1 MDDSI
6 DLSREEEVFI
16 SVKNSSKNFP
26 LIYTKITNRFDPTAV
41 AD

>member
-6 DLSREEEVFI
+6 DLSREEGVFN
-16 SVKNSSKNFP
+16 SVKNVSKKLS
-26 LIYTKITNRFDPTAV
+26 LIHTKITNKFDPTAV